1 MKYEILLADDDA
13 SIRLV
18 LSKAL
23 TRAGHTVKATDNA
36 ETLLK
41 WSATGQ
47 GDIILT
53 DVMMNGTEIFNYLP
67 LISEER
73 PSIPI
78 IIISANNTVNTALK
92 AGKHK
97 VFEYIPKP
105 FDLHEVTQAISRAGL
120 SVNPRIKKINHELSK
135 LPMIGR
141 SPAMQPVYR
150 AISRFSAGNL
160 PVLIKGEVG
169 TGKDLVAKLLHDGG
183 ARKELPFFRETD
195 FENTSLT
202 LQKVNGG
209 DIYIDEVAEL
219 SLKQQEKLL
228 AVLTASEINPPV
240 NRPRLISSTRKD
252 LRKLA
257 NEGKF
262 RDDLLYRI
270 NVAEIRIPP
279 LSERDRDIYELSA
292 SFLTRA
298 SSNKSRRFSSQ
309 ALDVLHRH
317 NWSGNVRELENL
329 VNRLSVLY
337 SDDLITAEMV
347 LQEFIKDAESSDKVE
362 QDQNL
367 RDLLESACRRLL
379 SIDPDSISGSSYNIA
394 LSWVEK
400 PLIIEALRLTGG
412 NKAKAA
418 DYLGIHRNT
427 LRSRLKVLDI
437 L

>member
-1 MKYEILLADDDA
+1 MKYEILLADDDS

-228 AVLTASEINPPV
+228 AVLTASEMNPPS